1 MPEMLQ
7 LAHEFRRNR
16 SLLACLL
23 GASALLVPAIV
34 AAPASATGEFYPGE
48 TLSLAQSG
56 PAVVGQADTFVASG
70 QSPDEEIGGYAL
82 NVFQKD
88 PHVDPTCGPTY
99 LEEENTHITE
109 IATEHWP
116 VVGLFLGQ
124 STKAFSEPFK
134 IVPEHAGPMLL
145 CGYLDWVTD
154 TAAAAAPLTVEVA
167 TAPAPASNPESNTGP
182 STNAGSN
189 TGVAAKPADTKKPHV
204 IRSGGKLTCNPGIW
218 SGDPTYTYSWLLNG
232 HRQNGDRG
240 RTLGV
245 SHKLRGHK
253 VQCSVTAANAAGKE
267 TAVSSPYHVH

>member
-1 MPEMLQ
+1 MFEIAN

-23 GASALLVPAIV
+23 GASALLVPGIM
-34 AAPASATGEFYPGE
+34 AAPASATGASYPGE

-88 PHVDPTCGPTY
+88 PHVDSTCAPSY
-99 LEEENTHITE
+99 LEEETTHITE
-109 IATEHWP
+109 IATERWP

-124 STKAFSEPFK
+124 STTTFSEPFK
-134 IVPEHAGPMLL
+134 IVPEQAGPMLL
-145 CGYLDWVTD
+145 CGYLDWTTD

-167 TAPAPASNPESNTGP
+167 AAPASAGGSKAGGP
-182 STNAGSN
+182 
-189 TGVAAKPADTKKPHV
+189 AKPTDTQKPRV
-204 IRSGGKLTCNPGIW
+204 MRSGGKLTCNPGTW
-218 SGDPTYTYSWLLNG
+218 SGDPTFTYSWLLNG
-232 HRQNGDRG
+232 QRQKGDHG

-245 SHKLRGHK
+245 SHKLHGHK
-253 VQCSVTAANAAGKE
+253 VQCSVTASNAAGKD
-267 TAVSSPYHVH
+267 TAVSSPYHAH